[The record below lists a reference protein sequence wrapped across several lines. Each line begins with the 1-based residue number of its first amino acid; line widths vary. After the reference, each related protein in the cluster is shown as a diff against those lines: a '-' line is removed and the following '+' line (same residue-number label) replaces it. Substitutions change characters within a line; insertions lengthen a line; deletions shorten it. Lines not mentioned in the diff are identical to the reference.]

1 MEQKIRNKYIFASVL
16 PFGFTALLMMTI
28 INTRVFFTGM
38 GGFGDIIYTL
48 MGIYLGLIIF
58 AIVYGVYSYK
68 VFNSIWIGT
77 IINCI
82 SCFVRY
88 ATYVDFSKADNS
100 SDIMNLI
107 LQIILTFIVTFLSSL
122 IAKII
127 RKKKIED

>member
-16 PFGFTALLMMTI
+16 PFVFTALLMMTI

-48 MGIYLGLIIF
+48 VGVYFGFAIF
-58 AIVYGVYSYK
+58 SIVYGIYSFK
-68 VFNSIWIGT
+68 VFNSIWIGA

-100 SDIMNLI
+100 SDIISLI
-107 LQIILTFIVTFLSSL
+107 MQIIVTFIVTLLSSL
-122 IAKII
+122 ITKILKN
-127 RKKKIED
+127 KKFQD